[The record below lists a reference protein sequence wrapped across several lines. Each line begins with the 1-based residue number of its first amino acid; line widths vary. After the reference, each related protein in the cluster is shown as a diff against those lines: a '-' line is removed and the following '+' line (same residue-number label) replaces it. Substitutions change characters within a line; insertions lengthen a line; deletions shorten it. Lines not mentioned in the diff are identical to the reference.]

1 MKGEQKMR
9 LCDKCR
15 KELKWNE
22 DYRLASYSANIE
34 VDLCGECASKVLK
47 WAATKRDEIQT
58 VSTGFI
64 IGRAITD
71 DEKARIQKILEGEDE

>member
-1 MKGEQKMR
+1 MR
-9 LCDKCR
+9 LCDKCG
-15 KELKWNE
+15 KELKWND
-22 DYRLASYSANIE
+22 DYKLASFKDETE
-34 VDLCGECASKVLK
+34 VDFCEDCARKVLK

-71 DEKARIQKILEGEDE
+71 DEKAKIQKILEGEDE

>member
-1 MKGEQKMR
+1 MR
-9 LCDKCR
+9 VCDKCG
-15 KELKWNE
+15 KKLPWNE
-22 DYRLASYSANIE
+22 DYHLTSYSATIE
-34 VDLCGECASKVLK
+34 VDLCGQCASKVLK

-71 DEKARIQKILEGEDE
+71 DEKAKIQKILEGEDE